1 MKHYELRAIKT
12 ITDGDEL
19 YIEYGK
25 HYWCYLPHFETL
37 NEGQKEKCILY
48 YEIDVLVDMIEAPA
62 IKQGT
67 AKPVAA
73 AVAATPSSP
82 VNSGGKDA
90 GSPAKRTRTVKK

>member
-1 MKHYELRAIKT
+1 MKHYELRAIKK
-12 ITDGDEL
+12 IQNGDEL

-25 HYWCYLPHFETL
+25 HYWCFLPHFESL
-37 NEGQKEKCILY
+37 NEDQKVLCIKY

-62 IKQGT
+62 SKKRT

-73 AVAATPSSP
+73 PASP
-82 VNSGGKDA
+82 VNRGGKDA

>member
-1 MKHYELRAIKT
+1 M
-12 ITDGDEL
+12 
-19 YIEYGK
+19 
-25 HYWCYLPHFETL
+25 
-37 NEGQKEKCILY
+37 Y
-48 YEIDVLVDMIEAPA
+48 YEIDVRVDMIEAPA
-62 IKQGT
+62 FKQGT